1 MKQFLNLTADITK
14 PGLKGT
20 QTTMGDQ
27 TQATTESVMTQTNQI
42 RSLSSKKVKL
52 LMSLTKIQKMKQ
64 KKEKILQKTD
74 YRK

>member
-42 RSLSSKKVKL
+42 RSLSS
-52 LMSLTKIQKMKQ
+52 
-64 KKEKILQKTD
+64 
-74 YRK
+74 